1 MKKQYYTPS
10 FEVVTIQNC
19 TPLCTSQITVGDD
32 SQQGSVQFSNE
43 YEDGII
49 DDESA
54 EF

>member
-19 TPLCTSQITVGDD
+19 KTLCTSKITVGDD
-32 SQQGSVQFSNE
+32 SQQGSEQFSNGFE
-43 YEDGII
+43 GGII